1 MPSTVKVRVK
11 AARNLPLMDHPAGPT
26 AGGLSAASLA
36 FGNLNLRNPYV
47 LVSLGGHVN
56 LTNQEEESGQE
67 KQKRY
72 TAKTKVIRR
81 TVNPVWDE
89 EFRFDVSNDTLL
101 QDEPLIFKVCDSD
114 ALSVDE
120 SIGLVYVDLN
130 PVLAQAAFKDDNDGE
145 ETGQAGTLG
154 GWMPIYDTLGGVRG
168 ELELSIKLNFIGD
181 VNPFRD
187 SSAGVQ
193 LFPFSTLDS
202 ASGYTVSH
210 IFGFVEE
217 LVVADDPEFEW
228 TNENPNAS
236 STNFRKSKI
245 SHETRQTLM
254 YLLDAA
260 VRRKMC
266 RQVQA
271 KGGNAVLGYHQSF
284 DVEGDSGIVART
296 YGTCVRLE
304 RKQQF
309 KRQAILPESSS
320 NHTLHRRRQQTR
332 RRGKGGGGG
341 ADMQSDSER
350 DDEDDQYDD
359 DSTNRH
365 RSSTSIVPE
374 QITRARSAFSSLPLP
389 ETHHHTDDDDV
400 QLLTLRDFDPRVRVR
415 IGGLVTARSVKYLG
429 NLASSLSDQETR
441 DSWWL
446 ELRSEIR
453 NHARILCCSHVIGYL
468 EASTIHEDVAILSIT
483 GTACTVRGLPDMYLQ
498 NQPRLWE
505 NYPDHTSALDHRK
518 HGVLE
523 NQDDLLISSD
533 MMSSSHSHH
542 QDSDR
547 RSERMDRRSKKG
559 HRRST
564 KSRSNVETTMTIKDD
579 SHNPTNES
587 NISPSARMDSYK
599 SRKRVRGRRV
609 IRAREAKPCSFCHVP
624 YHHRLAPFNNMKLV
638 PCLLCG
644 KKWVPEV
651 VLATCEPPARLPIRG
666 PGVFVQARVCRSR
679 PPEKNGESDA
689 LAVSEALPFLEY
701 ELARQLMLKLK
712 VSLLGEKC

>member
-1 MPSTVKVRVK
+1 VKVRIK
-11 AARNLPLMDHPAGPT
+11 AARNLPVLEHHATSAST
-26 AGGLSAASLA
+26 AEQSSVEISSTSSLA
-36 FGNLNLRNPYV
+36 FGNFNLRNPYV

-56 LTNQEEESGQE
+56 LTTSQEDESGQE
-67 KQKRY
+67 KQKHY

-81 TVNPVWDE
+81 SLNPIWDE

-130 PVLAQAAFKDDNDGE
+130 PVLTQTAFHDDNDDD
-145 ETGQAGTLG
+145 ETVLDGQAGTLG

-168 ELELSIKLNFIGD
+168 ELEVSVKLNFIGD

-193 LFPFSTLDS
+193 LFPFSTLDP
-202 ASGYTVSH
+202 ASGNTVSH

-236 STNFRKSKI
+236 GTNFRKSKL
-245 SHETRQTLM
+245 SHETRQTLL

-304 RKQQF
+304 RKIPS
-309 KRQAILPESSS
+309 KRMSMLTDTSKE
-320 NHTLHRRRQQTR
+320 RRRHH
-332 RRGKGGGGG
+332 RGGDGDG
-341 ADMQSDSER
+341 ADTQTDSER
-350 DDEDDQYDD
+350 DDDDDDDQYNG
-359 DSTNRH
+359 DSTTRH
-365 RSSTSIVPE
+365 RSSSVIIPE
-374 QITRARSAFSSLPLP
+374 AITRTRSTYTSLPIP
-389 ETHHHTDDDDV
+389 ETHHHTDDDEV
-400 QLLTLRDFDPRVRVR
+400 QLLTLRYFDPRVRVR

-429 NLASSLSDQETR
+429 NLASSFSDQETR
-441 DSWWL
+441 DNWWL

-498 NQPRLWE
+498 NQPRLWDS
-505 NYPDHTSALDHRK
+505 YRDTSATLDQRK
-518 HGVLE
+518 HATLE
-523 NQDDLLISSD
+523 SKDGLMVPSD
-533 MMSSSHSHH
+533 MLSPSHGHLQH
-542 QDSDR
+542 GGRRTERVDR
-547 RSERMDRRSKKG
+547 RMMNLHPKIKSK
-559 HRRST
+559 
-564 KSRSNVETTMTIKDD
+564 
-579 SHNPTNES
+579 S
-587 NISPSARMDSYK
+587 NIETLVAHRNDSEQLTNDTNISQNIWMDPYK
-599 SRKRVRGRRV
+599 TRKRIRGGRRV

-651 VLATCEPPARLPIRG
+651 VLATCEPPARLPIHG
-666 PGVFVQARVCRSR
+666 PGVFVQARVCRTR
-679 PPEKNGESDA
+679 PVEKNGESDA

-712 VSLLGEKC
+712 VS